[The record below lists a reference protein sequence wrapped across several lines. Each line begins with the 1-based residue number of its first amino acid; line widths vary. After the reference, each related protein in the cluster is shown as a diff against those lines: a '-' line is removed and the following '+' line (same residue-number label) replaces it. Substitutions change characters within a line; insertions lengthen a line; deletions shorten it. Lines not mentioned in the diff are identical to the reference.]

1 MGNFTSLS
9 VRYAGYLA
17 VSLLIGM
24 IAREYARAYVASRLG
39 DPTPRLWGRRS
50 LNPKSWFDPFGSGL
64 LPGLILVLWA
74 VAGTFLPPPFAYAKP
89 APIDPNYFKRRT
101 RDSVL
106 SALAGPI
113 ANLVLAAVA
122 GVALRGLGLG
132 SLELTL
138 AVNAFM
144 FTNLCLAIF
153 HLLPIPG
160 LDGARI
166 VALLLPPRPAE
177 VYRNADQ
184 YLPLIILV
192 VLFIFAGPVNSIVY
206 SLVDGLCRAFSGFG
220 CRPLV

>member
-74 VAGTFLPPPFAYAKP
+74 AAGTFLPPPFAYAKP

-113 ANLVLAAVA
+113 ANLVLAAIA
-122 GVALRGLGLG
+122 GIALRGLGIG
-132 SLELTL
+132 SLEVAL
-138 AVNAFM
+138 VFEAFM

-160 LDGARI
+160 LDGARL
-166 VALLLPPRPAE
+166 VALALPADARR
-177 VYRNADQ
+177 VYRDADK
-184 YLPLIILV
+184 YLPLFVLV
-192 VLFIFAGPVNSIVY
+192 LLFLMAGVMKAIVY
-206 SLVDGLCRAFSGFG
+206 GLVDSLCRVFSGFG
-220 CRPLV
+220 CTP